1 MSESNED
8 ELDKTSDPNWFRAPS
23 RRERRIAAAFF
34 IGFGLFFIAL
44 FVVLSGWWFR
54 WVILVLAG
62 YSIFEGLRHL
72 RGIRSPYHC
81 KSAIQ
86 NPKSKI
92 NGPRLIRTI

>member
-23 RRERRIAAAFF
+23 RRERRIAAAVF

-62 YSIFEGLRHL
+62 YLVLEGLRLLGGSPTAMDSQFEILHL
-72 RGIRSPYHC
+72 PSP
-81 KSAIQ
+81 
-86 NPKSKI
+86 PW
-92 NGPRLIRTI
+92 GRIRTA